1 MYRGS
6 YLGAPT
12 YFYPLSSQA
21 NPTHPRAGPRG
32 SQAGAY
38 KTQRASAYTKQVRVE
53 AERLLLQ
60 AQEDLAS
67 ARVLFQGAR
76 FYAAAFFAQQTAEK
90 ALKALYIER
99 FLKLPRTH
107 DLIELAEALGAETG
121 LLEQARLLTPDYLL
135 TRYPDAAGTVPARL
149 YRQDE
154 ARDRL
159 KAAKEIL

>member
-1 MYRGS
+1 M
-6 YLGAPT
+6 
-12 YFYPLSSQA
+12 
-21 NPTHPRAGPRG
+21 
-32 SQAGAY
+32 
-38 KTQRASAYTKQVRVE
+38 RVE

-76 FYAAAFFAQQTAEK
+76 FYAAAFFAQQTAE
-90 ALKALYIER
+90 KALYIER

>member
-1 MYRGS
+1 M
-6 YLGAPT
+6 
-12 YFYPLSSQA
+12 
-21 NPTHPRAGPRG
+21 
-32 SQAGAY
+32 
-38 KTQRASAYTKQVRVE
+38 RVE

-76 FYAAAFFAQQTAEK
+76 FYAAAFFGQQTAEK

-159 KAAKEIL
+159 EAAKEILQWVESQLQRD